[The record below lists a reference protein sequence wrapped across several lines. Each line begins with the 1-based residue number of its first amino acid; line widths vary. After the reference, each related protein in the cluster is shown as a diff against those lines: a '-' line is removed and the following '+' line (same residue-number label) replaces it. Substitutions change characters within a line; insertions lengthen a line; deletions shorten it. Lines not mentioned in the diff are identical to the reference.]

1 MAEYLS
7 EHFTLEEM
15 IYSATAVAKHI
26 SNMPTAT
33 HKKTLKHTC
42 EYCLEKIRTL
52 LNTKYKEYK
61 GKKVKQVSIKVT
73 SGYRSSALNAAIPGA
88 SKTSGHCKGECADI
102 EAIIIF
108 TDGKKEVLPF
118 NVLYED
124 IKAWVRAGK
133 MSVDQCIQEQSGS
146 AKWCHVGHSAS
157 GASKDRKQFLKYN
170 KGTYSV
176 DCILK

>member
-1 MAEYLS
+1 MVEYLS

-15 IYSATAVAKHI
+15 TYSDTAKAKHI
-26 SNMPTAT
+26 SNTPTAT

-52 LNTKYKEYK
+52 LNGKYKEYK

-73 SGYRSSALNAAIPGA
+73 SGYRSTALNTAVGGA
-88 SKTSGHCKGECADI
+88 STSGHTKGECADI
-102 EAIIIF
+102 EATIAY
-108 TDGKKEVLPF
+108 TNGKKEVIPF

-124 IKAWVRAGK
+124 IKAWVKAGK

-146 AKWCHVGHSAS
+146 AKWVHVGHSAS

-170 KGTYSV
+170 HGTYSV